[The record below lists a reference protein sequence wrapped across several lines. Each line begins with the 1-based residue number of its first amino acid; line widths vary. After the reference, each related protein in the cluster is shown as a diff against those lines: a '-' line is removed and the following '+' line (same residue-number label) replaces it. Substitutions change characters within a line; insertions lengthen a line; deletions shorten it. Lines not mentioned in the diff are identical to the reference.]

1 MLQIK
6 NLAIS
11 FNRYGKWF
19 SRVTQYPIR
28 SLDLEVKKGEIMAI
42 VGESGAGKSLLAHAI
57 LGLLPTNATVS
68 GEILYTGESLTPQRI
83 RQLRGK
89 EITLIPQSIGF
100 LNPLW
105 SAGAQV
111 VRAAKLSGKTRKA
124 SKQARDKAF
133 KRYELNH
140 HVKQMFPFQISGG
153 MARRVLTASA
163 VVGNADLII
172 ADEPTTGLD
181 DRKSRQSLK
190 FLHGLA
196 KAGKTVLL
204 ITHDINA
211 ALEVADHV
219 AVFRNGVTVEI
230 AKTSDFLNMSH
241 LRHPYTR
248 QLYNALPQNGF
259 TCAVNGSRPDF
270 QGNGGCVFYGSCPLE
285 QERCYADEP
294 CMTNV
299 RNGWVRC
306 HYAAD

>member
-1 MLQIK
+1 MLKIK

-11 FNRYGKWF
+11 FNRYGSWF
-19 SRVTQYPIR
+19 AKKKQYPIKA
-28 SLDLEVKKGEIMAI
+28 LDLEVKKGEIMAI

-57 LGLLPTNATVS
+57 LGLLPTNANVS
-68 GEILYTGESLTPQRI
+68 GEIFYKQERLTPKMI
-83 RQLRGK
+83 KQLRGK
-89 EITLIPQSIGF
+89 EITLIPQSVAF

-111 VRAAKLSGKTRKA
+111 VRAAKLSGKSRKA

-133 KRYELNH
+133 KRYELDH
-140 HVKQMFPFQISGG
+140 PVKKMFPFQISGG

-163 VVGNADLII
+163 VVGDARLII

-181 DRKSRQSLK
+181 DLKSRQSLK

-196 KAGKTVLL
+196 KTGRTVLL
-204 ITHDINA
+204 ITHDIKA
-211 ALEVADHV
+211 ALEVADRV

-230 AKTSDFLNMSH
+230 AKTSDFSDISS

-248 QLYNALPQNGF
+248 QLYNSLPENSF
-259 TCAVNGSRPDF
+259 TFAVNGRYPGVPKKD
-270 QGNGGCVFYGSCPLE
+270 GCVFVGECPLE
-285 QERCYADEP
+285 QERCYAQMP
-294 CMTNV
+294 SKRNL
-299 RNGWVRC
+299 RNGLVRC